1 MSKITLSQLENFL
14 LSAADVLRSKMDA
27 SKYKVYILG
36 LLFLKRMNDNFFQK
50 QKQLRVQYE
59 KEKLPADLIAEMLED
74 KTSYGSTF
82 FVPIKARWVTSDT
95 GDGFTG
101 ILNVKDRIGTA
112 LNAALVD
119 LSKQNLAL
127 NGVFDNI
134 DFNEKVKGKPILTD
148 AMLSTL
154 ITKFNKVRLTND
166 NFVVPDLLGAAY
178 EYMIKNFADSAG
190 KKGGEFYTPSQVVR
204 LMVRLIKPRAGMTVY
219 DPTVGSGGMLIQ
231 SRQYVEELGE
241 DPDNLAVYG
250 QENTS
255 DVWQIC
261 KMNMILHEVKS
272 NFIEYGDTIIE
283 PHIWETK
290 HKNIDGL
297 PQFDRVIAN
306 PPFSQNYKRDEKMQQ
321 QGRFCYGWAPETGK
335 KADLMFV
342 EHMIASTH
350 ESGMMIT
357 VMPHGVLFRGGKEK
371 AIRQAI
377 LKADLIEAI
386 IGLPPD
392 LFYGTG
398 IPACLIIIN
407 KHNTN
412 AIKNRILIINADAEY
427 GEGKNQNYL
436 RPEDVEKI
444 VNVYETKSE
453 VPGYSRIVS
462 LDEIMDKDTN
472 DCNLNIRRYV
482 DNSPDQEPQN
492 VKAHLAGG
500 IPKTEVESLNG
511 RLAKYEIKDRDL
523 FTDDGS
529 EFYHFKKE
537 CSNKDGIKSAIL
549 NCKGVQNA
557 DKKIHQAF
565 EEFWEQAA
573 QAIAVL
579 HDRSSITAFK
589 KEYTGRLKKTL
600 TPIGILDRF
609 QNIGVFAN
617 WWDHSYT
624 VRESVIFEED
634 SEGNTTSYTVKEIID
649 IKNVFKT
656 IKAQGFVESLVS
668 DEKIANEHCPDLLQ
682 EIADLQADIENA
694 HAELQDYISQIE
706 IEREEPEDGEEEK
719 EITVSEVKKYLNKCK
734 RETSDREEKAGYTK
748 QLNEI
753 KALENGIKELN
764 KKYKDKNAELQDKIQ
779 SLRETMTAAQ
789 CETLVMQLL
798 HEGFIIELDKYLKAE
813 VDKTIKAIQHLWD
826 KYFVSVSQ
834 LLAEREQ
841 AEDTLNGFLKAL
853 YENPGVHEMSKWI
866 IATLADHFS
875 LRARIGWQ
883 GLRSDEFTS
892 EGPTLI
898 TGTDFHDGTILW
910 DKCYHVEEWRYFQDP
925 GIQIK
930 DNDLLITKD
939 GTIGKIAFVKSCPP
953 QTTLNSGVF
962 VVRETTKKA
971 STRYLFYILA
981 SETFER
987 FKRNI
992 LTGSTIKH
1000 LNQATFYKMKFDMP
1014 QNTAEQSK
1022 IAEVLTAMYT
1032 VIEKTKAINAKYQK
1046 IKEGM
1051 LQDLLTNKISV
1062 EPLLKKGGHA

>member
-14 LSAADVLRSKMDA
+14 LSAADVLRGKMDA

-50 QKQLRVQYE
+50 RKELQEQYE
-59 KEKLPADLIAEMLED
+59 KEKLSADLISEMLED

-82 FVPIKARWVTSDT
+82 FVPRLARWITTDT

-134 DFNEKVKGKPILTD
+134 DFNEKIKGKSILTD
-148 AMLSTL
+148 TMLGTL
-154 ITKFNKVRLTND
+154 VSKFNNVRLTND

-190 KKGGEFYTPSQVVR
+190 KKGGEFYTPAQVVR
-204 LMVRLIKPRAGMTVY
+204 LMVRLIKPHAGMTIY

-272 NFIEYGDTIIE
+272 NFIEYGDTIVE

-290 HKNIDGL
+290 YKNIDGL

-306 PPFSQNYKRDEKMQQ
+306 PPFSQNYKRDEKMQHK
-321 QGRFCYGWAPETGK
+321 GRFCYGWAPETGK

-342 EHMIASTH
+342 QHMIASTH

-377 LKADLIEAI
+377 LKVDLIEAI

-407 KHNTN
+407 KHKTK
-412 AIKNRILIINADAEY
+412 AMKNRILIINADAEY

-436 RPEDVEKI
+436 RPEDIEKI

-462 LDEIMDKDTN
+462 LDEIMEKKTN

-482 DNSPDQEPQN
+482 DNTPDQEPQN

-500 IPKTEVESLNG
+500 VPKTEVESLND
-511 RLAKYEIKDRDL
+511 RLSKYEITPHDL

-537 CSNKDGIKSAIL
+537 CSSKDEIKSAIL
-549 NCKGVQNA
+549 GCAGVLKA
-557 DKKIHQAF
+557 DKRIHQAF
-565 EEFWEQAA
+565 EQFWKQAEQSVDA
-573 QAIAVL
+573 L
-579 HDRSSITAFK
+579 HDRSSITAFQ
-589 KEYTGRLKKTL
+589 KEYTSRLEKTL

-609 QNIGVFAN
+609 QSIGVFAN

-624 VRESVIFEED
+624 VRESVVFEED

-656 IKAQGFVESLVS
+656 IKAEGFVESLVS

-682 EIADLQADIENA
+682 EIADLQADIGTA
-694 HAELQDYISQIE
+694 HGELQDYISDIE
-706 IEREEPEDGEEEK
+706 IERDDPEEGEEEK
-719 EITVSEVKKYLNKCK
+719 EVTVSEAKRYLNRCK
-734 RETSDREEKAGYTK
+734 RAASDKEEKAGYTK
-748 QLNEI
+748 QLNAI
-753 KALENGIKELN
+753 KALEDEIKKLN
-764 KKYKDKNAELQDKIQ
+764 KKYKEKNDELQKKIL
-779 SLRETMTAAQ
+779 SLRQTMTPAQ
-789 CETLVMQLL
+789 CEDLVMQLL
-798 HEGFIIELDKYLKAE
+798 HEGFVIELGKYLKAE
-813 VDKTIKAIQHLWD
+813 VDKTIKSVQHLWD
-826 KYFVSVSQ
+826 KYFVSASQ
-834 LLAEREQ
+834 LLAERKQ

-853 YENPGVHEMSKWI
+853 GY
-866 IATLADHFS
+866 
-875 LRARIGWQ
+875 
-883 GLRSDEFTS
+883 
-892 EGPTLI
+892 
-898 TGTDFHDGTILW
+898 
-910 DKCYHVEEWRYFQDP
+910 
-925 GIQIK
+925 
-930 DNDLLITKD
+930 
-939 GTIGKIAFVKSCPP
+939 VK
-953 QTTLNSGVF
+953 
-962 VVRETTKKA
+962 
-971 STRYLFYILA
+971 
-981 SETFER
+981 
-987 FKRNI
+987 
-992 LTGSTIKH
+992 
-1000 LNQATFYKMKFDMP
+1000 
-1014 QNTAEQSK
+1014 
-1022 IAEVLTAMYT
+1022 
-1032 VIEKTKAINAKYQK
+1032 
-1046 IKEGM
+1046 
-1051 LQDLLTNKISV
+1051 
-1062 EPLLKKGGHA
+1062 